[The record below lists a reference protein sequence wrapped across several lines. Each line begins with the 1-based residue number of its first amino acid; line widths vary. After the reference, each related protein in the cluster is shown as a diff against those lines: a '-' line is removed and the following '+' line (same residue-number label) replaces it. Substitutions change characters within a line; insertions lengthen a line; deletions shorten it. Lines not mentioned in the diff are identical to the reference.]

1 MLSFLS
7 EHLFFGIVTIGAA
20 AAMVAGI
27 FFAMLDCFL
36 HRNDR
41 NDWGR

>member
-7 EHLFFGIVTIGAA
+7 DHLFLEVVVFLAL
-20 AAMVAGI
+20 AAMIAG
-27 FFAMLDCFL
+27 FLFAMLDCFL